1 MYQCSTQ
8 NEPGD
13 VWLELAPRVSRE
25 LGKRQSAQIKNEDGV
40 FSMHI
45 KELKNIPPGST
56 LKIPLIDGFKMS
68 LEQETGARQVEY
80 QLQRVADK

>member
-1 MYQCSTQ
+1 
-8 NEPGD
+8 
-13 VWLELAPRVSRE
+13 
-25 LGKRQSAQIKNEDGV
+25 
-40 FSMHI
+40 MHI

-56 LKIPLIDGFKMS
+56 LEIPLIDGFKMS